1 MAISSP
7 PRGAGQSV
15 PDRQWTL
22 VSALILALVALLALS
37 TIVVVLLVRG
47 GPPAS
52 GVRGSG
58 VAATQS
64 RVLPR
69 FSRLDLAG
77 STTVTV
83 VAGGRQSV
91 VVRADSNLIRYVTTH
106 VVAGTLVIGTTG
118 SFTTRS
124 PMNVQV
130 SVPSLSAVTLSGSG
144 EISVSRIQAARL
156 TVWLPGSGVLYA
168 SGTAARLDVTL
179 GGSGLAQLSNLIAR
193 DAHAAVTGSGLIR
206 VTATANLNATV
217 SGSGAVIYS
226 GNPSQVTRN
235 VTGTGAVIPG

>member
-1 MAISSP
+1 MA
-7 PRGAGQSV
+7 A
-15 PDRQWTL
+15 
-22 VSALILALVALLALS
+22 
-37 TIVVVLLVRG
+37 
-47 GPPAS
+47 
-52 GVRGSG
+52 
-58 VAATQS
+58 
-64 RVLPR
+64 LPR

-77 STTVTV
+77 STNVTV

-91 VVRADSNLIRYVTTH
+91 VVRADSNLISHVTTH

-118 SFTTRS
+118 NFTTRS

-130 SVPSLSAVTLSGSG
+130 SVPSLTAVTLSGSG
-144 EISVSRIQAARL
+144 EISVSKIEAARL
-156 TVWLPGSGVLYA
+156 TVTLPGSGVLYA
-168 SGTAARLDVTL
+168 SGTATRLDVTL

-206 VTATANLNATV
+206 VTATAKLKATV

-235 VTGTGAVIPG
+235 VTGTGAAIPG

>member
-1 MAISSP
+1 
-7 PRGAGQSV
+7 
-15 PDRQWTL
+15 
-22 VSALILALVALLALS
+22 
-37 TIVVVLLVRG
+37 
-47 GPPAS
+47 
-52 GVRGSG
+52 
-58 VAATQS
+58 
-64 RVLPR
+64 
-69 FSRLDLAG
+69 
-77 STTVTV
+77 

-91 VVRADSNLIRYVTTH
+91 VVRADSNLIRHVTTH

-130 SVPSLSAVTLSGSG
+130 SVPSLTAVTLSGSG
-144 EISVSRIQAARL
+144 EISVSKIETARL
-156 TVWLPGSGVLYA
+156 TVTLPGSGVLYA
-168 SGTAARLDVTL
+168 SGTATRLDVTL

-235 VTGTGAVIPG
+235 VTGTGAVIAG

>member
-7 PRGAGQSV
+7 PRGAGQEA
-15 PDRQWTL
+15 PDRQRTL
-22 VSALILALVALLALS
+22 VSALILALVAVLVLA
-37 TIVVVLLVRG
+37 TIVVVLLGRG
-47 GPPAS
+47 GLSAS

-77 STTVTV
+77 STNVTV

-91 VVRADSNLIRYVTTH
+91 VVRADSNLIRNVTTH

-118 SFTTRS
+118 SFTTRT

-130 SVPSLSAVTLSGSG
+130 SVPSLAAVTLSGSG
-144 EISVSRIQAARL
+144 QISVSRIEAARL
-156 TVWLPGSGVLYA
+156 TVTLPGSGALYA
-168 SGTAARLDVTL
+168 SGTATRLDVTL
-179 GGSGLAQLSNLIAR
+179 GGSGLAQLSGLTAR

-206 VTATANLNATV
+206 VTATAKLNATV
-217 SGSGAVIYS
+217 SGSGAVIYG
-226 GNPSQVTRN
+226 GNPPQVTRN
-235 VTGTGAVIPG
+235 VTGSGAVIPG

>member
-7 PRGAGQSV
+7 PRGAGQAV
-15 PDRQWTL
+15 PGRQRTL
-22 VSALILALVALLALS
+22 VSALILALVAVLVLA
-37 TIVVVLLVRG
+37 TIVVVLLARG
-47 GPPAS
+47 GSSSS
-52 GVRGSG
+52 GMQGSG

-64 RVLPR
+64 RVLPG

-77 STTVTV
+77 STNVTV

-91 VVRADSNLIRYVTTH
+91 VVRADSNLIRHVTTH
-106 VVAGTLVIGTTG
+106 VVAGILVIGTTG

-130 SVPSLSAVTLSGSG
+130 SVPSLTAVTLSGSG
-144 EISVSRIQAARL
+144 EISVSKIETARL
-156 TVWLPGSGVLYA
+156 TVTLPGSGVLYA
-168 SGTAARLDVTL
+168 SGTATRLDVTL

-206 VTATANLNATV
+206 VTATAKLNATV

-235 VTGTGAVIPG
+235 VTGTGAVIAG

>member
-7 PRGAGQSV
+7 PRGAGQEA
-15 PDRQWTL
+15 PDRQRTL
-22 VSALILALVALLALS
+22 VSALILALVAVLVLA
-37 TIVVVLLVRG
+37 TIVVVLLGRG
-47 GPPAS
+47 GLSAS

-77 STTVTV
+77 STNVTV

-91 VVRADSNLIRYVTTH
+91 VVRADSNLIRNVTTH

-118 SFTTRS
+118 SFTTRT

-130 SVPSLSAVTLSGSG
+130 SVPSLAAVTLSGSG
-144 EISVSRIQAARL
+144 QISVSRIEAARL
-156 TVWLPGSGVLYA
+156 TVTLPGSGALYA
-168 SGTAARLDVTL
+168 SGTATRLDVTL
-179 GGSGLAQLSNLIAR
+179 GGSGLAQLSGLTAR

-206 VTATANLNATV
+206 VTATAKLNATV
-217 SGSGAVIYS
+217 SGSGAVIYG

-235 VTGTGAVIPG
+235 VTGSGAVIPG

>member
-83 VAGGRQSV
+83 VAGGRQ
-91 VVRADSNLIRYVTTH
+91 
-106 VVAGTLVIGTTG
+106 
-118 SFTTRS
+118 
-124 PMNVQV
+124 
-130 SVPSLSAVTLSGSG
+130 
-144 EISVSRIQAARL
+144 

>member
-7 PRGAGQSV
+7 PRGAGQAV
-15 PDRQWTL
+15 PDRQRTL
-22 VSALILALVALLALS
+22 VSALILALVAVLVLA
-37 TIVVVLLVRG
+37 TIVVVLLGRG
-47 GPPAS
+47 GLSAS

-77 STTVTV
+77 STNVTV

-91 VVRADSNLIRYVTTH
+91 VVRADSNLIRNVTTH

-118 SFTTRS
+118 SFTTRA

-130 SVPSLSAVTLSGSG
+130 SVPSLAAVKLSGSG
-144 EISVSRIQAARL
+144 QISVSRIEAARL
-156 TVWLPGSGVLYA
+156 TVTLPGSGVLYA
-168 SGTAARLDVTL
+168 SGTASQLDVTL
-179 GGSGLAQLSNLIAR
+179 GGSGLAQLSKLIAR

-206 VTATANLNATV
+206 VTATAKLNATV
-217 SGSGAVIYS
+217 SGSGAVIYG
-226 GNPSQVTRN
+226 GNPPQVTRN
-235 VTGTGAVIPG
+235 VTGSGAVIPG